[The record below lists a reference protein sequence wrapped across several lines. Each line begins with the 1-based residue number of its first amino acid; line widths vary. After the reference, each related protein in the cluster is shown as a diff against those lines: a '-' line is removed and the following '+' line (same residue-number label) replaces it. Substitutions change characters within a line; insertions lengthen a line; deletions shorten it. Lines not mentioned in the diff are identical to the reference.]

1 MVECEGGVAAGGV
14 EEAGADDKQI
24 EEGAEMIEI

>member
-1 MVECEGGVAAGGV
+1 MVKCEGGIAAGGV
-14 EEAGADDKQI
+14 EEACADDKQV